1 MSNSNTTI
9 NTASTTFLNKEYYD
23 RKLLETA
30 KTRLVHA
37 QYGQKRS
44 IPPHSGKRVEFRR
57 YELFTP
63 DADRL
68 TLTEGV
74 TPDGQ
79 SLEQSR
85 VEAEVRQY
93 GAYIEVSDLLD
104 MTALTP

>member
-63 DADRL
+63 DADIGQCSETMSDCWSSSSSETNSMKDGSFPVTWRL
-68 TLTEGV
+68 
-74 TPDGQ
+74 
-79 SLEQSR
+79 
-85 VEAEVRQY
+85 
-93 GAYIEVSDLLD
+93 
-104 MTALTP
+104 